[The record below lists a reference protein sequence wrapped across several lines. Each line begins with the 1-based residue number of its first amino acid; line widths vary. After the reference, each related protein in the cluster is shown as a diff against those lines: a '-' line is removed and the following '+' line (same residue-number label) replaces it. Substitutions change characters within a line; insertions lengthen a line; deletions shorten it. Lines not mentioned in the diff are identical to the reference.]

1 MFRYTVMK
9 TMIARLAYRD
19 WRRAV
24 DSGSATAPLA
34 IALVR
39 SVRQSVGQDEAED
52 FTAAAFGYLLGHKTR
67 AAESD
72 SVESD
77 SVA

>member
-1 MFRYTVMK
+1 MK

-24 DSGSATAPLA
+24 DSGSATATLA

-39 SVRQSVGQDEAED
+39 SVRQSVGPDEAED
-52 FTAAAFGYLLGHKTR
+52 FTAVAFGYLLRHKTPL
-67 AAESD
+67 AESD
-72 SVESD
+72 PVESD